1 MKVLCLKLVLL
12 VKNQLL
18 MSNFGNVTL
27 SHSAQMNGVSL
38 WCITPHKN
46 GTNSCIFCNPHRKQ
60 QFKSFSNYIWI
71 SREVW
76 WMPFDVKHGWVSLSA
91 KSLLRHAMTQLRITG
106 KISTL
111 LEKPARF
118 PLLTAC
124 QSKVID
130 TAWQMLL
137 DWGVGWIK
145 SSYDGPICLCL
156 FSCFDSVFFFSNREW
171 FEKADASF
179 ETQHR
184 LLGC

>member
-1 MKVLCLKLVLL
+1 MLCLKLVLL
-12 VKNQLL
+12 VKVNCSCLILAMSHCLIQHRWMVSLYDVL
-18 MSNFGNVTL
+18 PHTKMVQTAAIPTENSNFKASRMT
-27 SHSAQMNGVSL
+27 
-38 WCITPHKN
+38 
-46 GTNSCIFCNPHRKQ
+46 
-60 QFKSFSNYIWI
+60 WI

-118 PLLTAC
+118 PLLTVK
-124 QSKVID
+124 SN
-130 TAWQMLL
+130 WQQHDRCGL
-137 DWGVGWIK
+137 DKDLIWWANM
-145 SSYDGPICLCL
+145 SLSL
-156 FSCFDSVFFFSNREW
+156 FLFHSVFFLFFFNREW